1 MREKKSEK
9 HVKPKERKKFKHL
22 DGVLQGVLL
31 VLMSLA
37 ALAAGLSIPDL
48 AAAVQDKKV
57 DKYRHEEL
65 LEPGALSLTSDDK
78 KIAKIAIAKEILHDD
93 GEKFRLV
100 ELNSGRFL
108 SESEAKDRLRDVM
121 ELAQDCGLY
130 AGMAGDWSELHG
142 KAVLCIPESEDTGT
156 GLVWIMEARCQIG
169 DSLCRLKFIVDDSS
183 GLVAAATL
191 HGPVGTMPE
200 NRAETLKRLA
210 ENLEGYYA
218 FSDTQLSVQNGGQP
232 LNGGGDEFCICFLR
246 EGEAVLELPVIIG
259 DSLWEI
265 G

>member
-48 AAAVQDKKV
+48 AVAVQDKKV
-57 DKYRHEEL
+57 DKYRREEQ

-156 GLVWIMEARCQIG
+156 GLVWIMEARCQLG
-169 DSLCRLKFIVDDSS
+169 DSLYRFKFILDDSS
-183 GLVAAATL
+183 GLGAAATL
-191 HGPVGTMPE
+191 HGSVGTILE

-218 FSDTQLSVQNGGQP
+218 FSDTQLAVQNGGQP